1 MGERGPR
8 GEGWHVSFSLTHEQR
23 FLIFRGAAPSITF
36 PAAKPCPAKK
46 GDVKPLSGTVSI
58 EVLDVRRSPDA
69 KVWVLDYLVNDQRP
83 NLLRRVP
90 QVHLPEKDET
100 GAIKPPTKG
109 DIEAARIESSYTHS
123 PRDAVPS
130 AGEGLPEADTNLL
143 TMRARTKMA
152 ERRRAEDPAAEA
164 KADVQRINSEL
175 RELGQRAAKMGLDVT
190 AIMAP
195 IAKQIEDAH
204 AELQNMRDAA

>member
-1 MGERGPR
+1 MKAGN
-8 GEGWHVSFSLTHEQR
+8 FNLTHEQR

-46 GDVKPLSGTVSI
+46 GDIKRLSGTVSI
-58 EVLDVRRSPDA
+58 EVRDVRRSPDA

-152 ERRRAEDPAAEA
+152 ERRRDNRTEDDDRREFRALTSSIKETAVIMRRQGVDPAPFLLEVEQLIAA
-164 KADVQRINSEL
+164 QRENL
-175 RELGQRAAKMGLDVT
+175 A
-190 AIMAP
+190 
-195 IAKQIEDAH
+195 
-204 AELQNMRDAA
+204 DAA